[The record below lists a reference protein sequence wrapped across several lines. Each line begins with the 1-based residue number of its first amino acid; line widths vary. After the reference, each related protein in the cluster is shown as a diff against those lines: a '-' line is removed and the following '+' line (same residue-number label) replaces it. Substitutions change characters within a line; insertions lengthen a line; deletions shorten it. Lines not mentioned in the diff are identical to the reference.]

1 MFFSIVTTLVLGSLI
16 GVVTS
21 VSVYG
26 FISLVKLLTAFL
38 RDPNRTFDSFN
49 NLLTDTSSFLIFVIT
64 LPFLVGLIV
73 GIIRK
78 YASDS
83 RWHGPPD
90 VILAVH
96 SEKNPLDIKSGFL
109 TSFSS
114 ILSISA
120 GGSVGQ
126 YGPLVHFGAT
136 IGAEINDL
144 FKNKASY
151 EILIGAGVASAIS
164 SGFGA
169 PLAGLIF
176 AREVIL
182 RHQSLASFAPILV
195 ASVVSYI
202 FTKSVFGIQPPIF
215 EGSVG
220 ELNSLYDF
228 PFFIIAGIVCGFI
241 SIIYMNGLTHKKY
254 FPDISFINIILQPA
268 IAGMICGLVSVY
280 LPEVIGLGTT
290 AIQSMING
298 KINLIY
304 AIYFLIFKLF
314 LTVLCLRMGLI
325 GGVFAPAL
333 FLGASTG
340 VILGF
345 VFQNFSSTLD
355 VNLLTVASMS
365 ALASCVIG
373 GPVANMMIILEL
385 TSDYQATLVAGV
397 SIVFASL
404 ISYKVIG
411 QSVFDKVL
419 MNKKIDLKLGREN
432 IKLHE
437 IPVQKIRHKDFC
449 TLKPN
454 QSIKKSIE
462 VIVKNKKSEGYLI
475 DKKNELLN
483 KFELHDLLSIKKQN
497 LKIGDLSKNKYL
509 KLYSDTDIFESIEKA
524 KDFVGESIPIIN
536 SKNKMLGVIS
546 EADLFHTFLKVIKE
560 EKELENRD

>member
-1 MFFSIVTTLVLGSLI
+1 M
-16 GVVTS
+16 
-21 VSVYG
+21 
-26 FISLVKLLTAFL
+26 
-38 RDPNRTFDSFN
+38 
-49 NLLTDTSSFLIFVIT
+49 
-64 LPFLVGLIV
+64 IV
-73 GIIRK
+73 GCIRK

-90 VILAVH
+90 VILAAH
-96 SEKNPLDIKSGFL
+96 SENNPLDIKSGFL

-144 FKNKASY
+144 FRNKASY

-164 SGFGA
+164 AGFGA

-195 ASVVSYI
+195 ASVVSYL
-202 FTKSVFGIQPPIF
+202 FTKNIFGMDPIF
-215 EGSVG
+215 LGSVG
-220 ELNSLYDF
+220 EINSLYDF
-228 PFFIIAGIVCGFI
+228 PFFILAGIICGFI
-241 SIIYMNGLTHKKY
+241 SIIYMNGLTHPKY
-254 FPDISFINIILQPA
+254 FPDISFINPILQPA
-268 IAGMICGLVSVY
+268 IAGLMCGITSIF
-280 LPEVIGLGTT
+280 LPEVIGLGTG
-290 AIQSMING
+290 AIQSMILGNVEF
-298 KINLIY
+298 IY
-304 AIYFLIFKLF
+304 AFYFLIFKLL

-333 FLGASTG
+333 FLGASVG

-345 VFQNFSSTLD
+345 IIQNFSTTLD
-355 VNLLTVASMS
+355 LNLLTVASMS
-365 ALASCVIG
+365 AFASCVIG

-419 MNKKIDLKLGREN
+419 SNKNIDLKVGREN
-432 IKLHE
+432 IKLQQ
-437 IPVQKIRHKDFC
+437 IAVSTICHKDFC
-449 TLKPN
+449 TLKPDFTIES
-454 QSIKKSIE
+454 SINLM
-462 VIVKNKKSEGYLI
+462 VKLKKSEGYLI
-475 DKKNELLN
+475 DGDEKLLN
-483 KFELHDLLSIKKQN
+483 KFELHQLISE
-497 LKIGDLSKNKYL
+497 KNKNKKISKLHQFKFL
-509 KLYSDTDIFESIEKA
+509 KLYSESNIFESIEKS
-524 KDFVGESIPIIN
+524 KDFVGESIPIVT
-536 SKNKMLGVIS
+536 KQNKMFGIIS
-546 EADLFHTFLKVIKE
+546 EGDLFQIFLKVTRE
-560 EKELENRD
+560 EKELENKD

>member
-1 MFFSIVTTLVLGSLI
+1 MFFSILTTSVLGSLI
-16 GVVTS
+16 GIITS
-21 VSVYG
+21 ISVYG
-26 FISLVKLLTAFL
+26 FISLVKFLTNVF
-38 RDPNRTFDSFN
+38 RNPERSFN
-49 NLLTDTSSFLIFVIT
+49 SFNDILTNTPEFVIFIFVM
-64 LPFLVGLIV
+64 PFLVGLIV
-73 GIIRK
+73 GCIRK

-90 VILAVH
+90 VILAAH
-96 SEKNPLDIKSGFL
+96 SENNPLDIKSGFL

-144 FKNKASY
+144 FRNKASY

-164 SGFGA
+164 AGFGA

-195 ASVVSYI
+195 ASVVSYL
-202 FTKSVFGIQPPIF
+202 FTKNIFGMDPIF
-215 EGSVG
+215 LGSVG
-220 ELNSLYDF
+220 EINSLYDF
-228 PFFIIAGIVCGFI
+228 PFFILAGIICGFI
-241 SIIYMNGLTHKKY
+241 SIIYMNGLTHPKY
-254 FPDISFINIILQPA
+254 FPDISFINPILQPA
-268 IAGMICGLVSVY
+268 IAGLMCGITSIF
-280 LPEVIGLGTT
+280 LPEVIGLGTG
-290 AIQSMING
+290 AIQSMILGNVEF
-298 KINLIY
+298 IY
-304 AIYFLIFKLF
+304 AFYFLIFKLL

-333 FLGASTG
+333 FLGASVG

-345 VFQNFSSTLD
+345 IFQNFSTTLD
-355 VNLLTVASMS
+355 LNLLTVASMS
-365 ALASCVIG
+365 AFASCVIG

-419 MNKKIDLKLGREN
+419 SNKNIDLKVGREN
-432 IKLHE
+432 IKLQQ
-437 IPVQKIRHKDFC
+437 IAVSTICHKDFC
-449 TLKPN
+449 TLKPDFT
-454 QSIKKSIE
+454 IEKSINLM
-462 VIVKNKKSEGYLI
+462 VKLKKSEGYLI
-475 DKKNELLN
+475 DSDEKLLN
-483 KFELHDLLSIKKQN
+483 KFELHQLISE
-497 LKIGDLSKNKYL
+497 KNKNKKISKLHQFKFL
-509 KLYSDTDIFESIEKA
+509 KLYSESNIFESIEKS
-524 KDFVGESIPIIN
+524 KDFVGESIPIVT
-536 SKNKMLGVIS
+536 KQNKMFGIIS
-546 EADLFHTFLKVIKE
+546 EGDLFQIFLKVTRE
-560 EKELENRD
+560 EKELENKD

>member
-1 MFFSIVTTLVLGSLI
+1 MFFSILTTLVLGSLI
-16 GVVTS
+16 GVITS
-21 VSVYG
+21 ISVYG
-26 FISLVKLLTAFL
+26 FISLVKFLTNVF
-38 RDPNRTFDSFN
+38 RNPERSFN
-49 NLLTDTSSFLIFVIT
+49 SFNDILTNTPEFVIFIFVM
-64 LPFLVGLIV
+64 PFLVGLIV
-73 GIIRK
+73 GCIRK

-90 VILAVH
+90 VILAAH
-96 SEKNPLDIKSGFL
+96 SENNPLDIKSGFL

-144 FKNKASY
+144 FRNKASY

-164 SGFGA
+164 AGFGA

-195 ASVVSYI
+195 ASVVSYL
-202 FTKSVFGIQPPIF
+202 FTKNIFGMDPIF
-215 EGSVG
+215 LGSVG
-220 ELNSLYDF
+220 EINSLYDF
-228 PFFIIAGIVCGFI
+228 PFFILAGIICGFI
-241 SIIYMNGLTHKKY
+241 SIIYMNGLTHPKY
-254 FPDISFINIILQPA
+254 FPDISFINPILQPA
-268 IAGMICGLVSVY
+268 IAGLMCGITSIF
-280 LPEVIGLGTT
+280 LPEVIGLGTG
-290 AIQSMING
+290 AIQSMILGNVEF
-298 KINLIY
+298 IY
-304 AIYFLIFKLF
+304 AFYFLIFKLL

-333 FLGASTG
+333 FLGASVG

-345 VFQNFSSTLD
+345 IFQNFSTTLD
-355 VNLLTVASMS
+355 LNLLTVASMS
-365 ALASCVIG
+365 AFASCVIG

-419 MNKKIDLKLGREN
+419 SNKNIDLKVGREN
-432 IKLHE
+432 IKLQQ
-437 IPVQKIRHKDFC
+437 IAVSTICHKDFC
-449 TLKPN
+449 TLKPDFT
-454 QSIKKSIE
+454 IEKSINLM
-462 VIVKNKKSEGYLI
+462 VKLKKSEGYLI
-475 DKKNELLN
+475 DGDEKLLN
-483 KFELHDLLSIKKQN
+483 KFELHQLISE
-497 LKIGDLSKNKYL
+497 KNKNKKISKLHQFKFL
-509 KLYSDTDIFESIEKA
+509 KLYSESNIFESIEKS
-524 KDFVGESIPIIN
+524 KDFVGESIPIVT
-536 SKNKMLGVIS
+536 KQNKMFGIIS
-546 EADLFHTFLKVIKE
+546 EGDLFQIFLKVTRE
-560 EKELENRD
+560 EKELENKD

>member
-1 MFFSIVTTLVLGSLI
+1 MFFSILTTLVLGSLI
-16 GVVTS
+16 GIITS
-21 VSVYG
+21 ISVYG
-26 FISLVKLLTAFL
+26 FISLVKFLTNIFRNPERSL
-38 RDPNRTFDSFN
+38 NSFN
-49 NLLTDTSSFLIFVIT
+49 DILTNTPEFVIFIFVM
-64 LPFLVGLIV
+64 PFLVGLIV
-73 GIIRK
+73 GCIRK

-90 VILAVH
+90 VILAAH
-96 SEKNPLDIKSGFL
+96 SENNPLDIKSGFL

-144 FKNKASY
+144 FRNKASY

-164 SGFGA
+164 AGFGA

-195 ASVVSYI
+195 ASVVSYL
-202 FTKSVFGIQPPIF
+202 FTKNIFGMDPIF
-215 EGSVG
+215 LGSVG
-220 ELNSLYDF
+220 EINSLYDF
-228 PFFIIAGIVCGFI
+228 PFFILAGIICGLI
-241 SIIYMNGLTHKKY
+241 SIIYMNGLTHPKY
-254 FPDISFINIILQPA
+254 FPDISFINPILQPA
-268 IAGMICGLVSVY
+268 IAGLICGITSIF
-280 LPEVIGLGTT
+280 LPEVIGLGTG
-290 AIQSMING
+290 AIQSMILGNVEF
-298 KINLIY
+298 IY
-304 AIYFLIFKLF
+304 AFYFLIFKLL

-333 FLGASTG
+333 FLGASVG

-345 VFQNFSSTLD
+345 IFQNFSTTLD
-355 VNLLTVASMS
+355 LNLLTVASMS
-365 ALASCVIG
+365 AFASCVIG

-419 MNKKIDLKLGREN
+419 SNKNIDLKVGREN
-432 IKLHE
+432 IKLQQ
-437 IPVQKIRHKDFC
+437 IAVSTISHKDFC
-449 TLKPN
+449 TLKPDFT
-454 QSIKKSIE
+454 IEKSINQM
-462 VIVKNKKSEGYLI
+462 VKLKKSEGYLI
-475 DKKNELLN
+475 DGDEKLLN
-483 KFELHDLLSIKKQN
+483 KFELHQLISE
-497 LKIGDLSKNKYL
+497 KNKNKKISKLHQFKFL
-509 KLYSDTDIFESIEKA
+509 KLYSESNIFESIEKS
-524 KDFVGESIPIIN
+524 KDFVGESIPIVT
-536 SKNKMLGVIS
+536 KQNKMFGIIS
-546 EADLFHTFLKVIKE
+546 EGDLFQIFLKVTRE
-560 EKELENRD
+560 EKELENKD

>member
-1 MFFSIVTTLVLGSLI
+1 MFFSILTTLVLGSLI
-16 GVVTS
+16 GIITS
-21 VSVYG
+21 ISVYG
-26 FISLVKLLTAFL
+26 FISLVKFLTNVF
-38 RDPNRTFDSFN
+38 RNPERSFN
-49 NLLTDTSSFLIFVIT
+49 SFNDILTNTPEFVIFIFVM
-64 LPFLVGLIV
+64 PFLVGLIV
-73 GIIRK
+73 GCIRK

-90 VILAVH
+90 VILAAH
-96 SEKNPLDIKSGFL
+96 SENNPLDIKSGFL

-144 FKNKASY
+144 FRNKASY

-164 SGFGA
+164 AGFGA

-195 ASVVSYI
+195 ASVVSYL
-202 FTKSVFGIQPPIF
+202 FTKNIFGMDPIF
-215 EGSVG
+215 LGSVG
-220 ELNSLYDF
+220 EINSLYDF
-228 PFFIIAGIVCGFI
+228 PFFILAGIICGLI
-241 SIIYMNGLTHKKY
+241 SIIYMNGLTHPKY
-254 FPDISFINIILQPA
+254 FPDISFINPILQPA
-268 IAGMICGLVSVY
+268 VAGLICGITSIF
-280 LPEVIGLGTT
+280 LPEVIGLGTG
-290 AIQSMING
+290 AIQSMILGNVEF
-298 KINLIY
+298 IY
-304 AIYFLIFKLF
+304 AFYFLIFKLL

-333 FLGASTG
+333 FLGASVG

-345 VFQNFSSTLD
+345 IFQNFSTTLD
-355 VNLLTVASMS
+355 LNLLTVASMS
-365 ALASCVIG
+365 AFASCVIG

-419 MNKKIDLKLGREN
+419 SNKNIDLKVGREN
-432 IKLHE
+432 IKLQQ
-437 IPVQKIRHKDFC
+437 IAVSTISHKDFC
-449 TLKPN
+449 TLKPDFT
-454 QSIKKSIE
+454 IEKSINQM
-462 VIVKNKKSEGYLI
+462 VKLKKSEGYLI
-475 DKKNELLN
+475 DDDEKLLN
-483 KFELHDLLSIKKQN
+483 KFELHQLISE
-497 LKIGDLSKNKYL
+497 KNKNKKISKLHQFKFL
-509 KLYSDTDIFESIEKA
+509 KLYSESNIFESIEKS
-524 KDFVGESIPIIN
+524 KDFVGESIPIVT
-536 SKNKMLGVIS
+536 KQNKMFGIIS
-546 EADLFHTFLKVIKE
+546 EGDLFQIFLKVTRE
-560 EKELENRD
+560 EKELENKD

>member
-1 MFFSIVTTLVLGSLI
+1 MFFSILTTLVLGSLI
-16 GVVTS
+16 GIITS
-21 VSVYG
+21 ISVYG
-26 FISLVKLLTAFL
+26 FISLVKFLTNVF
-38 RDPNRTFDSFN
+38 RNPERSFN
-49 NLLTDTSSFLIFVIT
+49 SFNDILTNTPEFVIFIFF

-73 GIIRK
+73 GCIRK

-90 VILAVH
+90 VILAAH
-96 SEKNPLDIKSGFL
+96 SENNPLDIKSGFL

-144 FKNKASY
+144 FRNKASY

-164 SGFGA
+164 AGFGA

-195 ASVVSYI
+195 ASVVSYL
-202 FTKSVFGIQPPIF
+202 FTKNIFGMDPIF
-215 EGSVG
+215 LGSVG
-220 ELNSLYDF
+220 EINSLYDF
-228 PFFIIAGIVCGFI
+228 PFFILAGIICGFI
-241 SIIYMNGLTHKKY
+241 SIIYMNGLTHPKY
-254 FPDISFINIILQPA
+254 FPDISFINPILQPA
-268 IAGMICGLVSVY
+268 IAGLMCGITSIF
-280 LPEVIGLGTT
+280 LPEVIGLGTG
-290 AIQSMING
+290 AIQSMILGNVEF
-298 KINLIY
+298 IY
-304 AIYFLIFKLF
+304 AFYFLIFKLL

-333 FLGASTG
+333 FLGASVG

-345 VFQNFSSTLD
+345 IFQNFSTTLD
-355 VNLLTVASMS
+355 LNLLTVASMS
-365 ALASCVIG
+365 AFASCVIG

-419 MNKKIDLKLGREN
+419 SNKNIDLKVGREN
-432 IKLHE
+432 IKLQQ
-437 IPVQKIRHKDFC
+437 IAVSTICHKDFC
-449 TLKPN
+449 TLKPDFT
-454 QSIKKSIE
+454 IEKSINLM
-462 VIVKNKKSEGYLI
+462 VKLKKSEGYLI
-475 DKKNELLN
+475 DSDEKLLN
-483 KFELHDLLSIKKQN
+483 KFELHQLISE
-497 LKIGDLSKNKYL
+497 KNKNKKISKLHQFKFL
-509 KLYSDTDIFESIEKA
+509 KLYSESNIFESIEKS
-524 KDFVGESIPIIN
+524 KDFVGESIPIVT
-536 SKNKMLGVIS
+536 KQNKMFGIIS
-546 EADLFHTFLKVIKE
+546 EGDLFQIFLKVTRE
-560 EKELENRD
+560 EKELENKD

>member
-1 MFFSIVTTLVLGSLI
+1 MFFSILTTLILGSLI

-21 VSVYG
+21 VSVFG
-26 FISLVKLLTAFL
+26 FISLVKFLTNFF
-38 RDPNRTFDSFN
+38 RNPDRNFSSFN
-49 NLLTDTSSFLIFVIT
+49 EFFTNTPEFIIFIFI
-64 LPFLVGLIV
+64 LPFLAGLIV
-73 GIIRK
+73 GVVRK

-90 VILAVH
+90 VILAAH

-195 ASVVSYI
+195 ASVVSYL
-202 FTKSVFGIQPPIF
+202 FTKNIFGMDPIF
-215 EGSVG
+215 LGSVG
-220 ELNSLYDF
+220 EINSLYDF
-228 PFFIIAGIVCGFI
+228 PFFILAGIVCGFI
-241 SIIYMNGLTHKKY
+241 SIIYMNGLTHSKY
-254 FPDISFINIILQPA
+254 FPNISFINPVFQPA
-268 IAGMICGLVSVY
+268 IAGLFCGIMSIY
-280 LPEVIGLGTT
+280 LPEVIGLGTGT
-290 AIQSMING
+290 IQSMILG
-298 KINLIY
+298 KIEFIY
-304 AIYFLIFKLF
+304 AIYFLVFKLL
-314 LTVLCLRMGLI
+314 LTIICLRMGLI

-333 FLGASTG
+333 FLGASVG

-345 VFQNFSSTLD
+345 IFQNISPTLD
-355 VNLLTVASMS
+355 LNLLTVASMS
-365 ALASCVIG
+365 AFASCVIG

-404 ISYKVIG
+404 ISYKIIG

-419 MNKKIDLKLGREN
+419 LNKNIDLKVGREN
-432 IKLHE
+432 IKLQQ
-437 IPVQKIRHKDFC
+437 IPVSQISHKDYC
-449 TLKPN
+449 ALRPN
-454 QSIKKSIE
+454 FTIEKSIDE
-462 VIVKNKKSEGYLI
+462 MIKFKKSESYLI
-475 DKKNELLN
+475 DDSNKLLN
-483 KFELHDLLSIKKQN
+483 KFELHQL
-497 LKIGDLSKNKYL
+497 IGEKNK
-509 KLYSDTDIFESIEKA
+509 K
-524 KDFVGESIPIIN
+524 
-536 SKNKMLGVIS
+536 KNIRIS
-546 EADLFHTFLKVIKE
+546 TI
-560 EKELENRD
+560 

>member
-1 MFFSIVTTLVLGSLI
+1 MFFSILTTLVLGSLI
-16 GVVTS
+16 GIITS
-21 VSVYG
+21 ISVYG
-26 FISLVKLLTAFL
+26 FISLVKFLTNVF
-38 RDPNRTFDSFN
+38 RNPERSFN
-49 NLLTDTSSFLIFVIT
+49 SFNDILTNTPEFVIFIFVM
-64 LPFLVGLIV
+64 PFLVGLIV
-73 GIIRK
+73 GCIRK

-90 VILAVH
+90 VILAAH
-96 SEKNPLDIKSGFL
+96 SENNPLDIKSGFL

-144 FKNKASY
+144 FRNKASY

-164 SGFGA
+164 AGFGA

-195 ASVVSYI
+195 ASVVSYL
-202 FTKSVFGIQPPIF
+202 FTKNIFGMDPIF
-215 EGSVG
+215 LGSVG
-220 ELNSLYDF
+220 EINSLYDF
-228 PFFIIAGIVCGFI
+228 PFFILAGIICGLI
-241 SIIYMNGLTHKKY
+241 SIIYMNGLTHPKY
-254 FPDISFINIILQPA
+254 FPDISFINPILQPA
-268 IAGMICGLVSVY
+268 IAGLMCGITSIF
-280 LPEVIGLGTT
+280 LPEVIGLGTG
-290 AIQSMING
+290 AIQSMILGNVEF
-298 KINLIY
+298 IY
-304 AIYFLIFKLF
+304 AFYFLIFKLL

-333 FLGASTG
+333 FLGASVG

-345 VFQNFSSTLD
+345 IFQNFSTTLD
-355 VNLLTVASMS
+355 LNLLTVASMS
-365 ALASCVIG
+365 AFASCVIG

-419 MNKKIDLKLGREN
+419 SNKNIDLKVGREN
-432 IKLHE
+432 IKLQQ
-437 IPVQKIRHKDFC
+437 IPVSTISHKDFC
-449 TLKPN
+449 TLKPDFT
-454 QSIKKSIE
+454 IEKSINQM
-462 VIVKNKKSEGYLI
+462 VKLKKSEGYLI
-475 DKKNELLN
+475 DGDEKLLN
-483 KFELHDLLSIKKQN
+483 KFELHQLISE
-497 LKIGDLSKNKYL
+497 KNKNKKISKLHQFKFL
-509 KLYSDTDIFESIEKA
+509 KLYSESNIFESIEKS
-524 KDFVGESIPIIN
+524 KDFVGESIPIVT
-536 SKNKMLGVIS
+536 KQNKMFGIIS
-546 EADLFHTFLKVIKE
+546 EGDLFQIFLKVTRE
-560 EKELENRD
+560 EKELENKD

>member
-1 MFFSIVTTLVLGSLI
+1 MFFSILTTLVLGSLI
-16 GVVTS
+16 GIITS
-21 VSVYG
+21 ISVYG
-26 FISLVKLLTAFL
+26 FISLVKFLTNVF
-38 RDPNRTFDSFN
+38 RNPERSFN
-49 NLLTDTSSFLIFVIT
+49 SFNDILTNTPEFVIFIFVM
-64 LPFLVGLIV
+64 PFLVGLIV
-73 GIIRK
+73 GCIRK

-90 VILAVH
+90 VILAAH
-96 SEKNPLDIKSGFL
+96 SENNPLDIKSGFL

-144 FKNKASY
+144 FRNKASY

-164 SGFGA
+164 AGFGA

-195 ASVVSYI
+195 ASVVSYL
-202 FTKSVFGIQPPIF
+202 FTKNIFGMDPIF
-215 EGSVG
+215 LGSVG
-220 ELNSLYDF
+220 EINSLYDF
-228 PFFIIAGIVCGFI
+228 PFFILAGIICGLI
-241 SIIYMNGLTHKKY
+241 SIIYMNGLTHPKY
-254 FPDISFINIILQPA
+254 FPDISFINPILQPA
-268 IAGMICGLVSVY
+268 IAGLICGITSIF
-280 LPEVIGLGTT
+280 LPEVIGLGTG
-290 AIQSMING
+290 AIKSMILGNVEF
-298 KINLIY
+298 IY
-304 AIYFLIFKLF
+304 AFYFLIFKLL

-333 FLGASTG
+333 FLGASVG

-345 VFQNFSSTLD
+345 IFQNFSTTLD
-355 VNLLTVASMS
+355 LNLLTVASMS
-365 ALASCVIG
+365 AFASCVIG

-419 MNKKIDLKLGREN
+419 SNKNIDLKVGREN
-432 IKLHE
+432 IKLQQ
-437 IPVQKIRHKDFC
+437 IAVSTICHKDFC
-449 TLKPN
+449 TLKPDFT
-454 QSIKKSIE
+454 IEKSINLM
-462 VIVKNKKSEGYLI
+462 VKLKKSEGYLI
-475 DKKNELLN
+475 DGDEKLLN
-483 KFELHDLLSIKKQN
+483 KFELHQLISE
-497 LKIGDLSKNKYL
+497 KNKNKKISKLHQFKFL
-509 KLYSDTDIFESIEKA
+509 KLYSESNIFESIEKS
-524 KDFVGESIPIIN
+524 KDFVGESIPIVT
-536 SKNKMLGVIS
+536 KQNKMFGIIS
-546 EADLFHTFLKVIKE
+546 EGDLFQIFLKVTRE
-560 EKELENRD
+560 EKELENKD

>member
-1 MFFSIVTTLVLGSLI
+1 MFFSILTTLVLGSLI
-16 GVVTS
+16 GIITS
-21 VSVYG
+21 ISVYG
-26 FISLVKLLTAFL
+26 FISLVKFLTNVF
-38 RDPNRTFDSFN
+38 RNPERSFN
-49 NLLTDTSSFLIFVIT
+49 SFNDILTNTPEFVIFIFVM
-64 LPFLVGLIV
+64 PFLVGLIV
-73 GIIRK
+73 GCIRK

-90 VILAVH
+90 VILAAH
-96 SEKNPLDIKSGFL
+96 SENNPLDIKSGFL

-144 FKNKASY
+144 FRNKASY

-164 SGFGA
+164 AGFGA

-195 ASVVSYI
+195 ASVVSYL
-202 FTKSVFGIQPPIF
+202 FTKNIFGMDPIF
-215 EGSVG
+215 LGSVG
-220 ELNSLYDF
+220 EINSLYDF
-228 PFFIIAGIVCGFI
+228 PFFILAGIICGLI
-241 SIIYMNGLTHKKY
+241 SIIYMNGLTHPKY
-254 FPDISFINIILQPA
+254 FPDISFINPILQPA
-268 IAGMICGLVSVY
+268 IAGLICGITSIY
-280 LPEVIGLGTT
+280 LPEVIGLGTG
-290 AIQSMING
+290 AIQSMILGNVEF
-298 KINLIY
+298 IY
-304 AIYFLIFKLF
+304 AFNFLIFKLL

-333 FLGASTG
+333 FLGASVG

-345 VFQNFSSTLD
+345 IFQNFSTTLD
-355 VNLLTVASMS
+355 LNLLTVASMS
-365 ALASCVIG
+365 AFASCVIG

-419 MNKKIDLKLGREN
+419 SNKNVDLKVGREN
-432 IKLHE
+432 IKLQQ
-437 IPVQKIRHKDFC
+437 IAVSTISHKDFC
-449 TLKPN
+449 TLKPDFT
-454 QSIKKSIE
+454 IEKSINQM
-462 VIVKNKKSEGYLI
+462 VKLKKSEGYLI
-475 DKKNELLN
+475 DGNEKLLN
-483 KFELHDLLSIKKQN
+483 KFELHQLISE
-497 LKIGDLSKNKYL
+497 KNKNKKISKLHQFKFL
-509 KLYSDTDIFESIEKA
+509 KLYSESNIFESIEKS
-524 KDFVGESIPIIN
+524 KDFVGESIPIVT
-536 SKNKMLGVIS
+536 KQNKMFGIIS
-546 EADLFHTFLKVIKE
+546 EGDLFQIFLKVTRE
-560 EKELENRD
+560 EKELENKD

>member
-1 MFFSIVTTLVLGSLI
+1 MFFSILTTLVLGSLI
-16 GVVTS
+16 GIITS
-21 VSVYG
+21 ISVYG
-26 FISLVKLLTAFL
+26 FISLVKFLTNVF
-38 RDPNRTFDSFN
+38 RNPERSFN
-49 NLLTDTSSFLIFVIT
+49 SFNDILTNTPEFVIFIFVM
-64 LPFLVGLIV
+64 PFLVGLIV
-73 GIIRK
+73 GCIRK

-90 VILAVH
+90 VILAAH
-96 SEKNPLDIKSGFL
+96 SENNPLDIKSGFL

-144 FKNKASY
+144 FRNKASY

-164 SGFGA
+164 AGFGA

-195 ASVVSYI
+195 ASVVSYL
-202 FTKSVFGIQPPIF
+202 FTKNIFGMDPIF
-215 EGSVG
+215 LGSVG
-220 ELNSLYDF
+220 EINSLYDF
-228 PFFIIAGIVCGFI
+228 PFFILAGIICGLI
-241 SIIYMNGLTHKKY
+241 SIIYMNGLTHPKY
-254 FPDISFINIILQPA
+254 FPDISFINPILQPA
-268 IAGMICGLVSVY
+268 IAGLMCGITSIF
-280 LPEVIGLGTT
+280 LPEVIGLGTG
-290 AIQSMING
+290 AIQSMILGNVEF
-298 KINLIY
+298 IY
-304 AIYFLIFKLF
+304 AFYFLIFKLL

-333 FLGASTG
+333 FLGASVG

-345 VFQNFSSTLD
+345 IFQNFSTTLD
-355 VNLLTVASMS
+355 LNLLTVASMS
-365 ALASCVIG
+365 AFASCVIG

-419 MNKKIDLKLGREN
+419 SNKNIDLKVGREN
-432 IKLHE
+432 IKLQQ
-437 IPVQKIRHKDFC
+437 IAVSTISHKDFC
-449 TLKPN
+449 TLKPDFT
-454 QSIKKSIE
+454 IEKSINQM
-462 VIVKNKKSEGYLI
+462 VKLKKSEGYLI
-475 DKKNELLN
+475 DIDEKLLN
-483 KFELHDLLSIKKQN
+483 KFELHQLISE
-497 LKIGDLSKNKYL
+497 KNKNKKISKLHQLKFL
-509 KLYSDTDIFESIEKA
+509 KLYSESNIFESIEKS
-524 KDFVGESIPIIN
+524 KDFVGESIPIVT
-536 SKNKMLGVIS
+536 KQNKMFGIIS
-546 EADLFHTFLKVIKE
+546 EGDLFQIFLKVTRE
-560 EKELENRD
+560 EKELENKD

>member
-1 MFFSIVTTLVLGSLI
+1 MFFSILTTLVLGSLI
-16 GVVTS
+16 GIITS
-21 VSVYG
+21 ISVYG
-26 FISLVKLLTAFL
+26 FISLVKFLTNVF
-38 RDPNRTFDSFN
+38 RNPERSFN
-49 NLLTDTSSFLIFVIT
+49 SFNDILTNTPEFVIFIFVM
-64 LPFLVGLIV
+64 PFLVGLIV
-73 GIIRK
+73 GCIRK

-90 VILAVH
+90 VILAAH
-96 SEKNPLDIKSGFL
+96 SENNPLDIKSGFL

-144 FKNKASY
+144 FRNKASY

-164 SGFGA
+164 AGFGA

-195 ASVVSYI
+195 ASVVSYL
-202 FTKSVFGIQPPIF
+202 FTKNIFGMDPIF
-215 EGSVG
+215 LGSVG
-220 ELNSLYDF
+220 EINSLYDF
-228 PFFIIAGIVCGFI
+228 PFFILAGIICGFI
-241 SIIYMNGLTHKKY
+241 SIIYMNGLTHPKY
-254 FPDISFINIILQPA
+254 FPDISFINPILQPA
-268 IAGMICGLVSVY
+268 VAGLICGITSIF
-280 LPEVIGLGTT
+280 LPEVIGLGTG
-290 AIQSMING
+290 AIQSMILGNVEF
-298 KINLIY
+298 IY
-304 AIYFLIFKLF
+304 AFYFLIFKLL

-333 FLGASTG
+333 FLGASVG

-345 VFQNFSSTLD
+345 IFQNFSTTLD
-355 VNLLTVASMS
+355 LNLLTVASMS
-365 ALASCVIG
+365 AFASCVIG

-419 MNKKIDLKLGREN
+419 SNKNIDLKVGREN
-432 IKLHE
+432 IKLQQ
-437 IPVQKIRHKDFC
+437 IAVSTICHKDFC
-449 TLKPN
+449 TLKPDFT
-454 QSIKKSIE
+454 IEKSINLM
-462 VIVKNKKSEGYLI
+462 VKLKKSEGYLI
-475 DKKNELLN
+475 DGDEKLLN
-483 KFELHDLLSIKKQN
+483 KFELHQLISE
-497 LKIGDLSKNKYL
+497 KNKNKKISKLHQFKFL
-509 KLYSDTDIFESIEKA
+509 KLYSESNIFESIEKS
-524 KDFVGESIPIIN
+524 KDFVGESIPIVT
-536 SKNKMLGVIS
+536 KQNKMFGIIS
-546 EADLFHTFLKVIKE
+546 EGDLFQIFLKVTRE
-560 EKELENRD
+560 EKELENKD

>member
-1 MFFSIVTTLVLGSLI
+1 MFFSILTTLVLGSLI
-16 GVVTS
+16 GIITS
-21 VSVYG
+21 ISVYG
-26 FISLVKLLTAFL
+26 FISLVKFLTNVF
-38 RDPNRTFDSFN
+38 RNPERSFN
-49 NLLTDTSSFLIFVIT
+49 SFNDILTNTPEFVIFIFVM
-64 LPFLVGLIV
+64 PFLVGLIV
-73 GIIRK
+73 GCIRK

-90 VILAVH
+90 VILAAH
-96 SEKNPLDIKSGFL
+96 SENNPLDIKSGFL

-144 FKNKASY
+144 FRNKASY

-164 SGFGA
+164 AGFGA

-195 ASVVSYI
+195 ASVVSYL
-202 FTKSVFGIQPPIF
+202 FTKNIFGMDPIF
-215 EGSVG
+215 LGSVG
-220 ELNSLYDF
+220 EINSLYDF
-228 PFFIIAGIVCGFI
+228 PFFILAGIICGFI
-241 SIIYMNGLTHKKY
+241 SIIYMNGLTHPKY
-254 FPDISFINIILQPA
+254 FPDISFINPILQPA
-268 IAGMICGLVSVY
+268 IAGLMCGITSIF
-280 LPEVIGLGTT
+280 LPEVIGLGTG
-290 AIQSMING
+290 AIQSMILGNVEF
-298 KINLIY
+298 IY
-304 AIYFLIFKLF
+304 AFYFLIFKLL

-333 FLGASTG
+333 FLGASVG

-345 VFQNFSSTLD
+345 IFQNFSTTLD
-355 VNLLTVASMS
+355 LNLLTVASMS
-365 ALASCVIG
+365 AFASCVIG

-419 MNKKIDLKLGREN
+419 SNKNIDLKVGREN
-432 IKLHE
+432 IKLQQ
-437 IPVQKIRHKDFC
+437 IAVSTICHKDFC
-449 TLKPN
+449 TLKPDFT
-454 QSIKKSIE
+454 IEKSINQM
-462 VIVKNKKSEGYLI
+462 VKLKKSEGYLI
-475 DKKNELLN
+475 DGDEKLLN
-483 KFELHDLLSIKKQN
+483 KFELHQLISE
-497 LKIGDLSKNKYL
+497 KNKNKKISKLHQFKFL
-509 KLYSDTDIFESIEKA
+509 KLYSESNIFESIEKS
-524 KDFVGESIPIIN
+524 KDFVGESIPIVT
-536 SKNKMLGVIS
+536 KQNKMFGIIS
-546 EADLFHTFLKVIKE
+546 EGDLFQIFLKVTRE
-560 EKELENRD
+560 EKELENKD

>member
-1 MFFSIVTTLVLGSLI
+1 MFFSILTTLVLGSLI
-16 GVVTS
+16 GIITS
-21 VSVYG
+21 ISVYG
-26 FISLVKLLTAFL
+26 FISLVKFLTNVF
-38 RDPNRTFDSFN
+38 RNPERSFN
-49 NLLTDTSSFLIFVIT
+49 SFNDILTNTPEFVIFIFVM
-64 LPFLVGLIV
+64 PFLVGLIV
-73 GIIRK
+73 GCIRK

-90 VILAVH
+90 VILAAH
-96 SEKNPLDIKSGFL
+96 SENNPLDIKSGFL

-144 FKNKASY
+144 FRNKASY

-164 SGFGA
+164 AGFGA

-195 ASVVSYI
+195 ASVVSYL
-202 FTKSVFGIQPPIF
+202 FTKNIFGMDPIF
-215 EGSVG
+215 LGSVG
-220 ELNSLYDF
+220 EINSLYDF
-228 PFFIIAGIVCGFI
+228 PFFILAGIICGLI
-241 SIIYMNGLTHKKY
+241 SIIYMNGLTHPKY
-254 FPDISFINIILQPA
+254 FPDISFINPILQPA
-268 IAGMICGLVSVY
+268 VAGLICGITSIF
-280 LPEVIGLGTT
+280 LPEVIGLGTG
-290 AIQSMING
+290 AIQSMILGNVEF
-298 KINLIY
+298 IY
-304 AIYFLIFKLF
+304 AFYFLIFKLL

-333 FLGASTG
+333 FLGASVG

-345 VFQNFSSTLD
+345 IFQNFSTTLD
-355 VNLLTVASMS
+355 LNLLTVASMS
-365 ALASCVIG
+365 AFASCVIG

-419 MNKKIDLKLGREN
+419 SNKNIDLKVGREN
-432 IKLHE
+432 IKLQQ
-437 IPVQKIRHKDFC
+437 IAVSNISHKDFC
-449 TLKPN
+449 TLKPDFT
-454 QSIKKSIE
+454 IEKSINQM
-462 VIVKNKKSEGYLI
+462 VKLKKSEGYLI
-475 DKKNELLN
+475 DGDEKLLN
-483 KFELHDLLSIKKQN
+483 KFELHQLISE
-497 LKIGDLSKNKYL
+497 KNKNKKISKLHQFKFL
-509 KLYSDTDIFESIEKA
+509 KLYSESNIFESIEKS
-524 KDFVGESIPIIN
+524 KDFVGESIPIVT
-536 SKNKMLGVIS
+536 KQNKMFGIIS
-546 EADLFHTFLKVIKE
+546 EGDLFQIFLKVTRE
-560 EKELENRD
+560 EKELENKD

>member
-1 MFFSIVTTLVLGSLI
+1 MFFSILTTLVLGSLI
-16 GVVTS
+16 GIITS
-21 VSVYG
+21 ISVYG
-26 FISLVKLLTAFL
+26 FISLVKFLTNVF
-38 RDPNRTFDSFN
+38 RNPERSFN
-49 NLLTDTSSFLIFVIT
+49 SFNDILTNTPEFVIFIFVM
-64 LPFLVGLIV
+64 PFLVGLIV
-73 GIIRK
+73 GCIRK

-90 VILAVH
+90 VILAAH
-96 SEKNPLDIKSGFL
+96 SENNPLDIKSGFL

-144 FKNKASY
+144 FRNKASY

-164 SGFGA
+164 AGFGA

-195 ASVVSYI
+195 ASVVSYL
-202 FTKSVFGIQPPIF
+202 FTKNIFGMDPIF
-215 EGSVG
+215 LGSVG
-220 ELNSLYDF
+220 EINSLYDF
-228 PFFIIAGIVCGFI
+228 PFFILAGIICGFI
-241 SIIYMNGLTHKKY
+241 SIIYMNGLTHPKY
-254 FPDISFINIILQPA
+254 FPDISFINPILQPA
-268 IAGMICGLVSVY
+268 IAGLICGITSIF
-280 LPEVIGLGTT
+280 LPEVIGLGTG
-290 AIQSMING
+290 AIQSMILGNVEF
-298 KINLIY
+298 IY
-304 AIYFLIFKLF
+304 AFYFLIFKLL

-333 FLGASTG
+333 FLGASVG

-345 VFQNFSSTLD
+345 IFQNFSTTLD
-355 VNLLTVASMS
+355 LNLLTVASMS
-365 ALASCVIG
+365 AFASCVIG

-419 MNKKIDLKLGREN
+419 SNKNIDLKVGREN
-432 IKLHE
+432 IKLQQ
-437 IPVQKIRHKDFC
+437 IAVSTICHKDFC
-449 TLKPN
+449 TLKPDFT
-454 QSIKKSIE
+454 IEKSINLM
-462 VIVKNKKSEGYLI
+462 VKLKKSEGYLI
-475 DKKNELLN
+475 DGDEKLLN
-483 KFELHDLLSIKKQN
+483 KFELHQLISE
-497 LKIGDLSKNKYL
+497 KNKNKKISKLHQFKFL
-509 KLYSDTDIFESIEKA
+509 KLYSESNIFESIEKS
-524 KDFVGESIPIIN
+524 KDFVGESIPIVT
-536 SKNKMLGVIS
+536 KQNKMFGIIS
-546 EADLFHTFLKVIKE
+546 EGDLFQIFLKVTRE
-560 EKELENRD
+560 EKELENKD

>member
-1 MFFSIVTTLVLGSLI
+1 MFFSILTTLVLGSLI
-16 GVVTS
+16 GIITS
-21 VSVYG
+21 ISVYG
-26 FISLVKLLTAFL
+26 FISLVKFLTNVF
-38 RDPNRTFDSFN
+38 RNPERSFN
-49 NLLTDTSSFLIFVIT
+49 SFNDILTNTPEFVIFIFVM
-64 LPFLVGLIV
+64 PFLVGLIV
-73 GIIRK
+73 GCIRK

-90 VILAVH
+90 VILAAH
-96 SEKNPLDIKSGFL
+96 SENNPLDIKSGFL

-144 FKNKASY
+144 FRNKASY

-164 SGFGA
+164 AGFGA

-195 ASVVSYI
+195 ASVVSYL
-202 FTKSVFGIQPPIF
+202 FTKNIFGMDPIF
-215 EGSVG
+215 LGSVG
-220 ELNSLYDF
+220 EINSLYDF
-228 PFFIIAGIVCGFI
+228 PFFILAGIICGLI
-241 SIIYMNGLTHKKY
+241 SIIYMNGLTHPKY
-254 FPDISFINIILQPA
+254 FPDISFINPILQPA
-268 IAGMICGLVSVY
+268 IAGLICGITSIF
-280 LPEVIGLGTT
+280 LPEVIGLGTG
-290 AIQSMING
+290 AIQSMILGNVEF
-298 KINLIY
+298 IY
-304 AIYFLIFKLF
+304 AFYFLIFKLL

-333 FLGASTG
+333 FLGASVG

-345 VFQNFSSTLD
+345 IFQNFSTTLD
-355 VNLLTVASMS
+355 LNLLTVASMS
-365 ALASCVIG
+365 AFASCVIG

-419 MNKKIDLKLGREN
+419 SNKNIDLKVGREN
-432 IKLHE
+432 IKLQQ
-437 IPVQKIRHKDFC
+437 IAVSTICHKDFC
-449 TLKPN
+449 TLKPDFT
-454 QSIKKSIE
+454 IEKSINLM
-462 VIVKNKKSEGYLI
+462 VKLKKSEGYLI
-475 DKKNELLN
+475 DGDEKLLN
-483 KFELHDLLSIKKQN
+483 KFELHQLMSE
-497 LKIGDLSKNKYL
+497 KNKNKKISKLHQFKFL
-509 KLYSDTDIFESIEKA
+509 KLYSESNIFESIEKS
-524 KDFVGESIPIIN
+524 KDFVGESIPIVT
-536 SKNKMLGVIS
+536 KQNKMFGIIS
-546 EADLFHTFLKVIKE
+546 EGDLFQIFLKVTRE
-560 EKELENRD
+560 EKELENKD

>member
-1 MFFSIVTTLVLGSLI
+1 MFFSILTTLVLGSLI
-16 GVVTS
+16 GIITS
-21 VSVYG
+21 ISVYG
-26 FISLVKLLTAFL
+26 FISLVKFLTNVF
-38 RDPNRTFDSFN
+38 RNPERSFN
-49 NLLTDTSSFLIFVIT
+49 SFNDILTNTPEFVIFIFVM
-64 LPFLVGLIV
+64 PFLVGLIV
-73 GIIRK
+73 GCIRK

-90 VILAVH
+90 VILAAH
-96 SEKNPLDIKSGFL
+96 SENNPLDIKSGFL

-144 FKNKASY
+144 FRNKASY

-164 SGFGA
+164 AGFGA

-195 ASVVSYI
+195 ASVVSYL
-202 FTKSVFGIQPPIF
+202 FTKNIFGMDPIF
-215 EGSVG
+215 LGSVG
-220 ELNSLYDF
+220 EINSLYDF
-228 PFFIIAGIVCGFI
+228 PFFILAGIICGFI
-241 SIIYMNGLTHKKY
+241 SIIYMNGLTHPKY
-254 FPDISFINIILQPA
+254 FPDISFINPILQPA
-268 IAGMICGLVSVY
+268 IAGLMCGITSIF
-280 LPEVIGLGTT
+280 LPEVIGLGTG
-290 AIQSMING
+290 AIQSMILGNVEF
-298 KINLIY
+298 IY
-304 AIYFLIFKLF
+304 AFYFLIFKLL

-333 FLGASTG
+333 FLGASVG

-345 VFQNFSSTLD
+345 IFQNFSTTLD
-355 VNLLTVASMS
+355 LNLLTVASMS
-365 ALASCVIG
+365 AFASCVIG

-419 MNKKIDLKLGREN
+419 SNKNIDLKVGREN
-432 IKLHE
+432 IKLQQ
-437 IPVQKIRHKDFC
+437 IAVSTICHKDFC
-449 TLKPN
+449 TLKPDFT
-454 QSIKKSIE
+454 IEKSINLM
-462 VIVKNKKSEGYLI
+462 VKLKKSEGYLI
-475 DKKNELLN
+475 DGDEKLLN
-483 KFELHDLLSIKKQN
+483 KFELHQLLSE
-497 LKIGDLSKNKYL
+497 KNKNKKISKLHQFKFL
-509 KLYSDTDIFESIEKA
+509 KLYSESNIFESIEKS
-524 KDFVGESIPIIN
+524 KDFVGESIPIVT
-536 SKNKMLGVIS
+536 KQNKMFGIIS
-546 EADLFHTFLKVIKE
+546 EGDLFQIFLKVTRE
-560 EKELENRD
+560 EKELENKD

>member
-1 MFFSIVTTLVLGSLI
+1 MFFSILTTLVLGSLI
-16 GVVTS
+16 GIITS
-21 VSVYG
+21 ISVYG
-26 FISLVKLLTAFL
+26 FISLVKFLTNVF
-38 RDPNRTFDSFN
+38 RNPERSFN
-49 NLLTDTSSFLIFVIT
+49 SFNDILTNTPEFVIFIFVM
-64 LPFLVGLIV
+64 PFLVGLIV
-73 GIIRK
+73 GCIRK

-90 VILAVH
+90 VILAAH
-96 SEKNPLDIKSGFL
+96 SENNPLDIKSGFL

-144 FKNKASY
+144 FRNKASY

-164 SGFGA
+164 AGFGA

-195 ASVVSYI
+195 ASVVSYL
-202 FTKSVFGIQPPIF
+202 FTKNIFGMDPIF
-215 EGSVG
+215 LGSVG
-220 ELNSLYDF
+220 EINSLYDF
-228 PFFIIAGIVCGFI
+228 PFFILAGIICGLI
-241 SIIYMNGLTHKKY
+241 SIIYMNGLTHPKY
-254 FPDISFINIILQPA
+254 FPDISFINPILQPA
-268 IAGMICGLVSVY
+268 VAGLICGITSIF
-280 LPEVIGLGTT
+280 LPEVIGLGTG
-290 AIQSMING
+290 AIQSMILGNVEF
-298 KINLIY
+298 IY
-304 AIYFLIFKLF
+304 AFYFLIFKLL

-333 FLGASTG
+333 FLGASVG

-345 VFQNFSSTLD
+345 IFQNFSTTLD
-355 VNLLTVASMS
+355 LNLLTVASMS
-365 ALASCVIG
+365 AFASCVIG

-419 MNKKIDLKLGREN
+419 SNKNIDLKVGREN
-432 IKLHE
+432 IKLQQ
-437 IPVQKIRHKDFC
+437 IPVSTISHKDFC
-449 TLKPN
+449 TLKPDFT
-454 QSIKKSIE
+454 IEKSINQM
-462 VIVKNKKSEGYLI
+462 VKLKKSEGYLI
-475 DKKNELLN
+475 DGDEKLLN
-483 KFELHDLLSIKKQN
+483 KFELHQLLSE
-497 LKIGDLSKNKYL
+497 KNKNKKISKLHQFKFL
-509 KLYSDTDIFESIEKA
+509 KLYSESNIFESIEKS
-524 KDFVGESIPIIN
+524 KDFVGESIPIVT
-536 SKNKMLGVIS
+536 KQNKMFGIIS
-546 EADLFHTFLKVIKE
+546 EGDLFQIFLKVTRE
-560 EKELENRD
+560 EKELENKD

>member
-1 MFFSIVTTLVLGSLI
+1 MFFSILTTLVLGSLI
-16 GVVTS
+16 GIITS
-21 VSVYG
+21 ISVYG
-26 FISLVKLLTAFL
+26 FISLVKFLTNVF
-38 RDPNRTFDSFN
+38 RNPERSFN
-49 NLLTDTSSFLIFVIT
+49 SFNDILTNTPEFVIFIFVM
-64 LPFLVGLIV
+64 PFLVGLIV
-73 GIIRK
+73 GCIRK

-90 VILAVH
+90 VILAAH
-96 SEKNPLDIKSGFL
+96 SENNPLDIKSGFL

-144 FKNKASY
+144 FRNKASY

-164 SGFGA
+164 AGFGA

-195 ASVVSYI
+195 ASVVSYL
-202 FTKSVFGIQPPIF
+202 FTKNIFGMDPIF
-215 EGSVG
+215 LGSVG
-220 ELNSLYDF
+220 EINSLYDF
-228 PFFIIAGIVCGFI
+228 PFFILAGIICGFI
-241 SIIYMNGLTHKKY
+241 SIIYMNGLTHPKY
-254 FPDISFINIILQPA
+254 FPDISFINPILQPA
-268 IAGMICGLVSVY
+268 IAGLMCGITSIF
-280 LPEVIGLGTT
+280 LPEVIGLGTG
-290 AIQSMING
+290 AIQSMILGNVEF
-298 KINLIY
+298 IY
-304 AIYFLIFKLF
+304 AFYFLIFKLL

-333 FLGASTG
+333 FLGASVG

-345 VFQNFSSTLD
+345 IFQNFSTTLD
-355 VNLLTVASMS
+355 LNLLTVASMS
-365 ALASCVIG
+365 AFASCVIG

-419 MNKKIDLKLGREN
+419 SNKNIDLKVGREN
-432 IKLHE
+432 IKLQQ
-437 IPVQKIRHKDFC
+437 IPVSKISHKDFC
-449 TLKPN
+449 TLKPDFT
-454 QSIKKSIE
+454 IEKSINQM
-462 VIVKNKKSEGYLI
+462 VKLKKSEGYLI
-475 DKKNELLN
+475 DGDEKLLN
-483 KFELHDLLSIKKQN
+483 KFELHQLISE
-497 LKIGDLSKNKYL
+497 KNKNKKISKLHQFKFL
-509 KLYSDTDIFESIEKA
+509 KLYSESNIFESIEKS
-524 KDFVGESIPIIN
+524 KDFVGESIPIVT
-536 SKNKMLGVIS
+536 KQNKMFGIIS
-546 EADLFHTFLKVIKE
+546 EGDLFQIFLKVTRE
-560 EKELENRD
+560 EKELENKD

>member
-1 MFFSIVTTLVLGSLI
+1 MFFSILTTLVLGSLI
-16 GVVTS
+16 GIITS
-21 VSVYG
+21 ISVYG
-26 FISLVKLLTAFL
+26 FISLVKFLTNVFRNPERSL
-38 RDPNRTFDSFN
+38 NSFN
-49 NLLTDTSSFLIFVIT
+49 DILTNTPEFVIFIFVM
-64 LPFLVGLIV
+64 PFLVGLIV
-73 GIIRK
+73 GCIRK

-90 VILAVH
+90 VILAAH
-96 SEKNPLDIKSGFL
+96 SENNPLDIKSGFL

-144 FKNKASY
+144 FRNKASY

-164 SGFGA
+164 AGFGA

-195 ASVVSYI
+195 ASVVSYL
-202 FTKSVFGIQPPIF
+202 FTKNIFGMDPIF
-215 EGSVG
+215 LGSVG
-220 ELNSLYDF
+220 EINSLYDF
-228 PFFIIAGIVCGFI
+228 PFFILAGIICGFI
-241 SIIYMNGLTHKKY
+241 SIIYMNGLTHPKY
-254 FPDISFINIILQPA
+254 FPDISFINPILQPA
-268 IAGMICGLVSVY
+268 IAGLICGITSIF
-280 LPEVIGLGTT
+280 LPEVIGLGTG
-290 AIQSMING
+290 AIQSMILGNVEF
-298 KINLIY
+298 IY
-304 AIYFLIFKLF
+304 AFYFLIFKLL

-333 FLGASTG
+333 FLGASVG

-345 VFQNFSSTLD
+345 IFQNFSTTLD
-355 VNLLTVASMS
+355 LNLLTVASMS
-365 ALASCVIG
+365 AFASCVIG

-419 MNKKIDLKLGREN
+419 SNKNIDLKVGREN
-432 IKLHE
+432 IKLQQ
-437 IPVQKIRHKDFC
+437 IAVSTICHKDFC
-449 TLKPN
+449 TLKPDFT
-454 QSIKKSIE
+454 IEKSINLM
-462 VIVKNKKSEGYLI
+462 VKLKKSEGYLI
-475 DKKNELLN
+475 DGDEKLLN
-483 KFELHDLLSIKKQN
+483 KFELHQLMSE
-497 LKIGDLSKNKYL
+497 KNKNKKISKLHQFKFL
-509 KLYSDTDIFESIEKA
+509 KLYSESNIFESIEKS
-524 KDFVGESIPIIN
+524 KDFVGESIPIVT
-536 SKNKMLGVIS
+536 KQNKMFGIIS
-546 EADLFHTFLKVIKE
+546 EGDLFQIFLKVNRE
-560 EKELENRD
+560 EKELENKD

>member
-1 MFFSIVTTLVLGSLI
+1 MFFSILTTLVLGSLI
-16 GVVTS
+16 GIITS
-21 VSVYG
+21 ISVYG
-26 FISLVKLLTAFL
+26 FISLVKFLTNVF
-38 RDPNRTFDSFN
+38 RNPERSFN
-49 NLLTDTSSFLIFVIT
+49 SFNDILTNTPEFVIFIFVM
-64 LPFLVGLIV
+64 PFLVGLIV
-73 GIIRK
+73 GCIRK

-90 VILAVH
+90 VILAAH
-96 SEKNPLDIKSGFL
+96 SENNPLDIKSGFL

-144 FKNKASY
+144 FRNKASY

-164 SGFGA
+164 AGFGA

-195 ASVVSYI
+195 ASVVSYL
-202 FTKSVFGIQPPIF
+202 FTKNIFGMDPIF
-215 EGSVG
+215 LGSVG
-220 ELNSLYDF
+220 EINSLYDF
-228 PFFIIAGIVCGFI
+228 PFFILAGIICGLI
-241 SIIYMNGLTHKKY
+241 SIIYMNGLTHPKY
-254 FPDISFINIILQPA
+254 FPDISFINPILQPA
-268 IAGMICGLVSVY
+268 IAGLMCGITSIF
-280 LPEVIGLGTT
+280 LPEVIGLGTG
-290 AIQSMING
+290 AIQSMILGNVEF
-298 KINLIY
+298 IY
-304 AIYFLIFKLF
+304 AFYFLIFKLL

-333 FLGASTG
+333 FLGASVG

-345 VFQNFSSTLD
+345 IFQNFSTTLD
-355 VNLLTVASMS
+355 LNLLTVASMS
-365 ALASCVIG
+365 AFASCVIG

-419 MNKKIDLKLGREN
+419 SNKNIDLKVGREN
-432 IKLHE
+432 IKLQQ
-437 IPVQKIRHKDFC
+437 IAVSTICHKDFC
-449 TLKPN
+449 TLKPDFT
-454 QSIKKSIE
+454 IEKSINLM
-462 VIVKNKKSEGYLI
+462 VKLKKSEGYLI
-475 DKKNELLN
+475 DGDEKLLN
-483 KFELHDLLSIKKQN
+483 KFELHQLISE
-497 LKIGDLSKNKYL
+497 KNKNKKISKLHQFKFL
-509 KLYSDTDIFESIEKA
+509 KLFSESNIFESIEKS
-524 KDFVGESIPIIN
+524 KDFVGESIPIVT
-536 SKNKMLGVIS
+536 KQNKMFGIIS
-546 EADLFHTFLKVIKE
+546 EGDLFQIFLKVTRE
-560 EKELENRD
+560 EKELENKD